1 MNYCF
6 RFSILLFLMLGVS
19 TSSFSHADSTK
30 IESEINR
37 PAKQPNVIFV
47 LVDDL
52 GWGDLGVFFQN
63 ESTHDRKHKTPHLD
77 KMAAEGM
84 QLRAHYCPAP
94 VCAPSRASLLLGV
107 HQGNAEIRNN
117 QFDKA
122 LPPNHTIGSMMKA
135 AGYRTAMIGKYG
147 LQGKGDS
154 AQSWPAYPT
163 KRGFD
168 EFFGYVRHVDG
179 HLHYPA
185 HNWPLG
191 NSESHQ
197 TPKEVWWNENE
208 VSANLQKC
216 YTTDLFTARS
226 KKWIQQHQEQHAD
239 KPFFLC
245 LTYDTPHAALQVP
258 SVPYPAGLGI
268 NGGIQWTGEDG
279 KMINTAVGEID
290 SFRHPDY
297 TGKGWSDVEERF
309 ATMVRRI
316 DNAMGDLLQTL
327 RDLKIEDNTMVVFTS
342 DNGPHHESYLANS
355 AYNADS
361 FRSFGPFDGTKRDTW
376 EGGIRMPTLAWWP
389 GKIAS
394 GKINNQPSQF
404 HDWMPTLA
412 HVASTP
418 APARTDGVSLYP
430 SLTGGDD
437 QDPSKVYIEYFN
449 GSKTPPYETFLKK
462 RHRKKRGDM
471 QVIFMDGFKGVRTNI
486 QKHDD
491 PFEIYDV
498 VNDPGERNNLAQ
510 SSERFTRLGQRMKDE
525 VLRLRKRNDSAKRP
539 YDSEPIPGYP
549 KGHLKRLGATVS
561 EDVCNFSTYEG
572 DFKFVP
578 NTASLSPLKTGQGDV
593 KDIPRV
599 NGATQIS
606 VWINAAETGNYEISF
621 SNPTK
626 FHVRLHK
633 AELFDG
639 DFDHKNDQ
647 YKKTVKLG
655 KGFHPIQITM
665 LSDDQSNDSY
675 QLSVQP
681 KEKK

>member
-19 TSSFSHADSTK
+19 TNSFTHADSTK
-30 IESEINR
+30 IESAINR

-216 YTTDLFTARS
+216 YTTDLFTAQS

-309 ATMVRRI
+309 ARLGRSTVPSVIRGKAEFECRHWLGGREKLRRERSTI
-316 DNAMGDLLQTL
+316 SLLNFMIGCQRSLTLHRHQHLQEPMASLFTHRLQAVTIRIQAKSTSNILMGRKPRL
-327 RDLKIEDNTMVVFTS
+327 
-342 DNGPHHESYLANS
+342 
-355 AYNADS
+355 
-361 FRSFGPFDGTKRDTW
+361 TKR
-376 EGGIRMPTLAWWP
+376 
-389 GKIAS
+389 
-394 GKINNQPSQF
+394 F
-404 HDWMPTLA
+404 
-412 HVASTP
+412 
-418 APARTDGVSLYP
+418 
-430 SLTGGDD
+430 
-437 QDPSKVYIEYFN
+437 
-449 GSKTPPYETFLKK
+449 
-462 RHRKKRGDM
+462 
-471 QVIFMDGFKGVRTNI
+471 
-486 QKHDD
+486 
-491 PFEIYDV
+491 
-498 VNDPGERNNLAQ
+498 
-510 SSERFTRLGQRMKDE
+510 
-525 VLRLRKRNDSAKRP
+525 
-539 YDSEPIPGYP
+539 
-549 KGHLKRLGATVS
+549 
-561 EDVCNFSTYEG
+561 
-572 DFKFVP
+572 
-578 NTASLSPLKTGQGDV
+578 
-593 KDIPRV
+593 
-599 NGATQIS
+599 
-606 VWINAAETGNYEISF
+606 
-621 SNPTK
+621 
-626 FHVRLHK
+626 
-633 AELFDG
+633 
-639 DFDHKNDQ
+639 
-647 YKKTVKLG
+647 
-655 KGFHPIQITM
+655 
-665 LSDDQSNDSY
+665 
-675 QLSVQP
+675 
-681 KEKK
+681 